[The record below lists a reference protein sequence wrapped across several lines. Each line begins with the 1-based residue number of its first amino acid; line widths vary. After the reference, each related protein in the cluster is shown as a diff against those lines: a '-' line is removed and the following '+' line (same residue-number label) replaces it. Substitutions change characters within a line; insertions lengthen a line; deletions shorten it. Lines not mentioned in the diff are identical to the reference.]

1 MKKRIIASMI
11 AVISVLSLSGCVL
24 NTPVGRFTM
33 EYDSAVK
40 SENVEY
46 TDETG
51 KTQEI
56 NTGDLNEQIDN
67 MLNDVDLPQG
77 ATTDDLKDFVHGT
90 SEAIGVDKAIDEV
103 QDSLDKA
110 INDANTENGTVS
122 EDNQSEEQ
130 TEQTE
135 QTEENLDSTDNGT
148 GFEINTKVN

>member
-103 QDSLDKA
+103 QDSL
-110 INDANTENGTVS
+110 
-122 EDNQSEEQ
+122 EQ